1 MNRNH
6 FVGALCFLGV
16 VIAPFYIYPIALMKV
31 MCFALYATA
40 FNLLF
45 GYTGLLSFGH
55 AAFFGAGSYAASYA
69 LKYYGVS
76 TELGL
81 LIGCVA
87 AAALGLAIGS
97 LATRRYG
104 IYFSMIT
111 LAMAQLVYFGFLQL
125 PFSGGEDGLQGVRRG
140 EVFGIWSIRD
150 DLAAYFFVTV
160 VVVLGIGAI
169 VRVVH
174 SPFGQV
180 LRAIRD
186 NEARAISLGYNV
198 KRYKLGAFVL
208 SATVSGCAGAAKA
221 IVLGFATL
229 SDAAWTNSGDVVLM
243 TLLGGVGTTLGPM
256 VGATIVVTLHNEL
269 ADKVG
274 TNVTIIVGALFI
286 VCVLAFRR
294 GVVGEIG
301 GWLRSRARPRLA
313 PLDQRARLL
322 PGDSNL

>member
-1 MNRNH
+1 VYRNYCI
-6 FVGALCFLGV
+6 GAACVLGLI
-16 VIAPFYIYPIALMKV
+16 IAPFYIYPIALMKV

-69 LKYYGVS
+69 LKYFGVS
-76 TELGL
+76 TEIGLTLGC
-81 LIGCVA
+81 IA
-87 AAALGLAIGS
+87 AAALGLAIGV

-125 PFSGGEDGLQGVRRG
+125 PFSGGEDGLQGVPRG
-140 EVFGIWSIRD
+140 EVFGIWSIRND
-150 DLAAYFFVTV
+150 IAAYCFVTV
-160 VVVLGIGAI
+160 VSVLGIGAI

-180 LRAIRD
+180 LRAIRE

-208 SATVSGCAGAAKA
+208 SATIAGCAGATKA

-243 TLLGGVGTTLGPM
+243 TLLGGVGTVLGPI
-256 VGATIVVTLHNEL
+256 VGATLVVTLHNEL

-274 TNVTIIVGALFI
+274 TSVTIIVGLLFI
-286 VCVLAFRR
+286 GCVLAFRR
-294 GVVGEIG
+294 GVVGEIAS
-301 GWLRSRARPRLA
+301 WLRTRSRQKPASLH
-313 PLDQRARLL
+313 QGARLL
-322 PGDSNL
+322 PGDSNS

>member
-1 MNRNH
+1 VNRYVY
-6 FVGALCFLGV
+6 FGALCVLV
-16 VIAPFYIYPIALMKV
+16 LAIAPFYIYPIALMKV

-69 LKYYGVS
+69 LKHYGVS

-87 AAALGLAIGS
+87 AAVLGLAIGA

-125 PFSGGEDGLQGVRRG
+125 PFSGGEDGLQGVPRG

-150 DLAAYFFVTV
+150 DLAAYCFVTIV
-160 VVVLGIGAI
+160 VALGIGAI

-208 SATVSGCAGAAKA
+208 SATIAGCAGAAKA

-243 TLLGGVGTTLGPM
+243 TLLGGVGTTLGPI
-256 VGATIVVTLHNEL
+256 VGATVVVTLHNEL

-286 VCVLAFRR
+286 ACVLAFRR
-294 GVVGEIG
+294 GIVGELSG
-301 GWLRSRARPRLA
+301 RLRSRTRQRLT
-313 PLDQRARLL
+313 PLDQRPRLL